1 MRTCLAIALLLAGPG
16 AAAGAANMV
25 PAAQVALVRADGA
38 PVTLAGELEHDGAVA
53 LNFVFTTC
61 GAICPVQSQVFAEL
75 QARAEP
81 ALRLRL
87 MSISLDPLNDTPAVL
102 RAYGRK
108 FGAGSGWRF
117 YTGTLAASIA
127 AQQALGAWRGN
138 KMNHQPLVLLR
149 RAPGQP
155 WIRVEGYADAGTL
168 LRALRGAA
176 PARKIQ

>member
-1 MRTCLAIALLLAGPG
+1 MRTYLALALLLAGPG
-16 AAAGAANMV
+16 GAGAADV
-25 PAAQVALVRADGA
+25 APAAQIALVRADGA
-38 PVTLAGELEHDGAVA
+38 PVTLAGELEHDGPVA

-61 GAICPVQSQVFAEL
+61 SAICPVQSQVFAEL

-102 RAYGRK
+102 RAYARK

-117 YTGTLAASIA
+117 YTGTPEASVA

-155 WIRVEGYADAGTL
+155 WIRVEGYAGAGTL
-168 LRALRGAA
+168 LRALRGPV